1 MLEYVGPLEE
11 FSEVSASQSCSL
23 SAGSL
28 CIDQL

>member
-1 MLEYVGPLEE
+1 MLEYVGPLE

-28 CIDQL
+28 CVDQL